1 MGSASA
7 SADGEP
13 DGQGVRLPGAVSL
26 QRLKTAPV
34 ATALID
40 PEGRVQ
46 EWSEAAEALTGYR
59 DAEII
64 GRDAALLGDAAEFR
78 GKRFVRAVLRSAGSV
93 RTDWLRRGDGTCRS
107 ISWQPVAVPLSGGTG
122 VLAIAVVSGAQLT
135 EFCDAVAA
143 DRLLQSAPFG
153 LAVLDTDL
161 RFRFINQANARLN
174 RISVAQHLGRSI
186 LEVMDLPDPVA
197 YEAVLRRIVDRGE
210 TVEDLRVAAIGPDGE
225 PFAAVGTL
233 FPLRDGAGAVVG
245 VGGLVRELV
254 DTDGEVLD
262 AARGRRQLELLDRVS
277 ARLGQGLDPRT
288 VAMELAAACVPEVA
302 DGVAVD
308 LLARAVKPV
317 TADTADTAE
326 TEGLAADARTC
337 PPPDCLVHHLTL
349 RPQEPRPRTED
360 ALPSPRPALPAVAA
374 CLDSAQPVAFEG
386 AGGGRADVAARYG
399 LAVPLVAVGRLLGA
413 VTFLRQ
419 AGPFSSEAVLLAREI
434 AARTAT
440 AIDNALRY
448 RRERLAALALQRH
461 LLPARLPSANW
472 FQLAY
477 RYHPAEDDNLAGG
490 DWYDAVAL
498 PGGRIGLG
506 IGDVMGHGVAAAA
519 AMGRYRAS
527 VHALLSVGMPPG
539 PLLTRL
545 DALFTG
551 SDGEL
556 AATCAC
562 VVYDGGTGRCRIALA
577 GHPPALLLRPDGSV
591 CRLPCDAGPPLG
603 MDLRHVY
610 RDREHRVPPG
620 SVLVLYT
627 DGMIE
632 DRSALLDLDQGIELL
647 SRAVRDP
654 RAPLNEVCDALMAA
668 RPASSVDDAALLVAR
683 LGQL

>member
-1 MGSASA
+1 M
-7 SADGEP
+7 
-13 DGQGVRLPGAVSL
+13 
-26 QRLKTAPV
+26 

-46 EWSEAAEALTGYR
+46 EWSEAAQALTGYR
-59 DAEII
+59 DEEII
-64 GRDAALLGDAAEFR
+64 GRDAALLGDATGFR
-78 GKRFVRAVLRSAGSV
+78 GKGFVRAVLRSAGSV
-93 RTDWLRRGDGTCRS
+93 RTDWLRCCDGTCRS
-107 ISWQPVAVPLSGGTG
+107 VSWQPVAVPLSGGTG
-122 VLAIAVVSGAQLT
+122 VLAVAVVSGAQLT

-233 FPLRDGAGAVVG
+233 FPLWDGGGMVVG
-245 VGGLVRELV
+245 VGGFVRELV
-254 DTDGEVLD
+254 ETGGEVLD

-302 DGVAVD
+302 DAVAVD
-308 LLARAVKPV
+308 LLARAVKPA
-317 TADTADTAE
+317 TDTAE
-326 TEGLAADARTC
+326 TQGSAAGERAR
-337 PPPDCLVHHLTL
+337 PPSDCLVHHLIL
-349 RPQEPRPRTED
+349 RPQEPRPRAED
-360 ALPSPRPALPAVAA
+360 ALPLPRPALPAVSA
-374 CLDSAQPVAFEG
+374 CLNSAQPVAFEAADG
-386 AGGGRADVAARYG
+386 ATRYG
-399 LAVPLVAVGRLLGA
+399 LAVPLTAVGGLLGA

-461 LLPARLPSANW
+461 LLPAHLPSAHW

-490 DWYDAVAL
+490 DWYDAVTL

-506 IGDVMGHGVAAAA
+506 IGDVMGHGIAAAA

-539 PLLTRL
+539 PVLTRL

-551 SDGEL
+551 SDDEL

-632 DRSALLDLDQGIELL
+632 DRSALLDLDQGIEILG
-647 SRAVRDP
+647 RAVRDP
-654 RAPLNEVCDALMAA
+654 RVPLNEVCDALMAA